1 LQTHYDYIITG
12 AGCAGLS
19 LLMHMMQ
26 HDFFRNKQILLI
38 DKDVKQSNDRTWCFW
53 EMQSGLFEPIV
64 YHRWQQLDFYSNTF
78 SIRFDIDP
86 YTYKMIRGIDFY
98 NYVLQYA
105 SHFTNVHFIREEV
118 INISNQ
124 NDTALVSTSDS
135 EYTADYVFNSIIFN
149 PKLLQAPGSLL
160 QHFKGWLI
168 EIPTPVFNESIAT
181 FMDFRVKST
190 PSNTFVYVLPVSNNR
205 ALVEYTVFSPA
216 LLDKAAYEA
225 GLKQYIQQYLHLPSY
240 EVKDEEFG
248 VIPMSTY
255 AFSKGEGR
263 MINIG
268 TAGGQTKSSSG
279 YTFAFIQK
287 QVATIV
293 RLLMQGQTPLVNETL
308 FDKRFRLYDETLL
321 NILYHQKSY
330 ASDVFSDLFK
340 KNKPQQVLKFL
351 DNETSLAEE
360 LKIMSTVPKGIFIP
374 AALRQLFG

>member
-1 LQTHYDYIITG
+1 
-12 AGCAGLS
+12 
-19 LLMHMMQ
+19 MMQ
-26 HDFFRNKQILLI
+26 HGFFANKQILLI

-53 EMQSGLFEPIV
+53 ETGPGLFEPIV
-64 YHRWQQLDFYSNTF
+64 YHHWQQLDFYSNTF
-78 SIRFDIDP
+78 SIRFDIAP
-86 YTYKMIRGIDFY
+86 YSYKMIRGIDFY
-98 NYVLQYA
+98 NYVLKHAGQ
-105 SHFTNVHFIREEV
+105 FTNVHFIQEQV
-118 INISNQ
+118 TNISNQ
-124 NDTALVSTSDS
+124 NDTALVSTSGN
-135 EYTADYVFNSIIFN
+135 EYTADYVFNSIIFQ
-149 PKLLQAPGSLL
+149 PQLLQAPGSLL

-168 EIPTPVFNESIAT
+168 ETPTPVFNESIAT

-216 LLDKAAYEA
+216 LLDKAAYDT
-225 GLKQYIQQYLHLPSY
+225 GLKQYIQQYLKLPSY
-240 EVKDEEFG
+240 EVMDEEFG

-255 AFSKGEGR
+255 TFSKGEGR
-263 MINIG
+263 MVNIG

-287 QVATIV
+287 QAAAIV
-293 RLLMQGQTPLVNETL
+293 QLLMQAQTPHVNETL

-351 DNETSLAEE
+351 DNETTLAEE
-360 LKIMSTVPKGIFIP
+360 LRIMNTVPKNIFIP